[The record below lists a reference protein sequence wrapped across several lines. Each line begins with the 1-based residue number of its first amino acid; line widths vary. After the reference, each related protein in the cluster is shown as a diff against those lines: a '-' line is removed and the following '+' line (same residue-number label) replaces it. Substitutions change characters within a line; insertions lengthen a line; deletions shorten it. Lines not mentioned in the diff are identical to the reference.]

1 MTTFASGTTASNARD
16 GLTRDALTVLQ
27 PGFTGT
33 TAPDWLLRRLGEG
46 LASVGLFGR
55 NIASPEQLAALTAQ
69 LRAERD
75 DVLVAIDEEGG
86 DVTRLEVRTG
96 SSFPG
101 NHALGAVDDV
111 ALTEEVARELGRR
124 LAACG
129 VNLNWAPSADVNSN
143 PANPV
148 IGVRSFGAGTDLVAR
163 HTAAYVT
170 GLQAAGVAAC
180 TKHFP
185 GHGDT
190 AVDSH
195 HALPRIDADLSVLQ
209 ARELVPFRAAIAA
222 GSRAVMSAHILVP
235 ALDPERPATLSRRI
249 LTGLLREELG
259 YEGLIVTDGMEMQ
272 AIAATYGIE
281 RGSVLAIAAG
291 ADAICVG
298 GGLADDDTVRRL
310 RDALVSAVRSG
321 ELSEE
326 RLADAANRVRAL
338 AEWTASA
345 AAARKAATNG
355 LNGSN
360 TSNIGGGTGGAS
372 GSSGVNGTHGSD
384 VTGGANGT
392 GGADGPA
399 AASGL
404 AGSDGGTDV
413 TGGANASGREGSDGG
428 TDVTGAANASG
439 PEGPDG
445 GTDGA
450 AEGAVEV
457 GLVAARRALTVTRS
471 ASHTP
476 LPGAPY
482 VAAFTP
488 VANIAVGDETPW
500 GVAAELARLLPGTET
515 GSFSGEDAGS
525 EALAA
530 ADGRPLVAVVRDE
543 HRHPWMGAALDTLL
557 ASRPD
562 TVVVEMGVPQSAPR
576 GALHIA
582 THGAARVCG
591 RAAAEVIAGA

>member
-1 MTTFASGTTASNARD
+1 MTTFASGTDT
-16 GLTRDALTVLQ
+16 LTRDALTVLQ

-111 ALTEEVARELGRR
+111 ELTTEVARELGRR

-148 IGVRSFGAGTDLVAR
+148 IGVRSFGADPDLVAR

-170 GLQAAGVAAC
+170 GLQSAGVAAC

-195 HALPRIDADLSVLQ
+195 LALPRIDADAAVLR
-209 ARELVPFRAAIAA
+209 ARELAPFRAAIGA
-222 GSRAVMSAHILVP
+222 GTKAVMSAHILVP
-235 ALDPERPATLSRRI
+235 ALDAQHPATLSDGI

-259 YEGLIVTDGMEMQ
+259 YQGLIVTDGMEMR

-281 RGSVLAIAAG
+281 RGSALAIAAG

-298 GGLADDDTVRRL
+298 GGLADDETVRRL
-310 RDALVSAVRSG
+310 RDALVDAVRTGTLAES
-321 ELSEE
+321 
-326 RLADAANRVRAL
+326 RLADAARRVREL
-338 AEWTASA
+338 AGWTAGA
-345 AAARKAATNG
+345 AA
-355 LNGSN
+355 
-360 TSNIGGGTGGAS
+360 GAVGEGS
-372 GSSGVNGTHGSD
+372 GS
-384 VTGGANGT
+384 GA
-392 GGADGPA
+392 
-399 AASGL
+399 
-404 AGSDGGTDV
+404 
-413 TGGANASGREGSDGG
+413 
-428 TDVTGAANASG
+428 
-439 PEGPDG
+439 GPDI
-445 GTDGA
+445 
-450 AEGAVEV
+450 
-457 GLVAARRALTVTRS
+457 GLVAARRAVTVTRS
-471 ASHTP
+471 PGFVP
-476 LPGAPY
+476 LTEAPY

-500 GVAAELARLLPGTET
+500 GVAAELARLLPGTGTGAFTGET
-515 GSFSGEDAGS
+515 AGA

-530 ADGRPLVAVVRDE
+530 AGGRRVVAVVRDE
-543 HRHPWMGAALDTLL
+543 HRYPWMGEAVRVLL
-557 ASRPD
+557 AARPD
-562 TVVVEMGVPQSAPR
+562 TVVVEMGVPQAVAR
-576 GALHIA
+576 ATLHVA

-591 RAAAEVIAGA
+591 IAAAEAVMAPPA

>member
-1 MTTFASGTTASNARD
+1 MTTFARGTAGSNPAKD

-69 LRAERD
+69 LRTERA

-101 NHALGAVDDV
+101 NNALGAVDDV
-111 ALTEEVARELGRR
+111 SLTREVAAELGRR

-143 PANPV
+143 PSNPV
-148 IGVRSFGAGTDLVAR
+148 IGVRSFGADPDLVAR

-170 GLQAAGVAAC
+170 GLQSAGVAAC

-195 HALPRIDADLSVLQ
+195 HALPRIDARAPVLS
-209 ARELVPFRAAIAA
+209 ARELTPFRAAIGA
-222 GSRAVMSAHILVP
+222 GTRALMTAHILVP
-235 ALDPERPATLSRRI
+235 ALDPDHPATLSRRI
-249 LTGLLREELG
+249 LTDLLRGELG
-259 YEGLIVTDGMEMQ
+259 YDGLIVTDGMEMR
-272 AIAATYGIE
+272 AIAGTYGIE
-281 RGSVLAIAAG
+281 RGSVLALAAG

-298 GGLADDDTVRRL
+298 GGLADDETVRRL

-321 ELSEE
+321 ELPES
-326 RLADAANRVRAL
+326 RLADAAERVRSL
-338 AEWTASA
+338 ARWTTADA
-345 AAARKAATNG
+345 AADG
-355 LNGSN
+355 LSGED
-360 TSNIGGGTGGAS
+360 IG
-372 GSSGVNGTHGSD
+372 
-384 VTGGANGT
+384 
-392 GGADGPA
+392 
-399 AASGL
+399 L
-404 AGSDGGTDV
+404 
-413 TGGANASGREGSDGG
+413 R
-428 TDVTGAANASG
+428 
-439 PEGPDG
+439 
-445 GTDGA
+445 
-450 AEGAVEV
+450 
-457 GLVAARRALTVTRS
+457 AARRALGITDGSTGGGS
-471 ASHTP
+471 FTP
-476 LPGAPY
+476 LTEAPY
-482 VAAFTP
+482 VAALTP

-515 GSFSGEDAGS
+515 GSYAGDDAGTA
-525 EALAA
+525 ALTAA
-530 ADGRPLVAVVRDE
+530 GPRRIVAVVRDE
-543 HRHPWMGAALDTLL
+543 HRHSWMATALDTLL
-557 ASRPD
+557 AARPD
-562 TVVVEMGVPQSAPR
+562 TIIVEMGLPQSTPR

-591 RAAAEVIAGA
+591 RAAAEVIAGV

>member
-1 MTTFASGTTASNARD
+1 MTTLTARGTDT
-16 GLTRDALTVLQ
+16 LTRDALTVLQ

-33 TAPDWLLRRLGEG
+33 SAPDWLLRRLGEG

-86 DVTRLEVRTG
+86 DVTRLEVRSG

-111 ALTEEVARELGRR
+111 ELTRSVAAELGRR

-148 IGVRSFGAGTDLVAR
+148 IGVRSFGADTGLVSR

-170 GLQAAGVAAC
+170 GLQSAGVAAC

-195 HALPRIDADLSVLQ
+195 HDMPRIDVGLDVLYE
-209 ARELVPFRAAIAA
+209 RELEPFRAAIAA
-222 GSRAVMSAHILVP
+222 GTRAVMSAHILVP
-235 ALDPERPATLSRRI
+235 ALDPDRPATLSPRI

-272 AIAATYGIE
+272 AISATYGIE

-298 GGLADDDTVRRL
+298 GGLADDDTVLRL
-310 RDALVSAVRSG
+310 RDALVAAVRSG
-321 ELSEE
+321 DLPEE
-326 RLADAANRVRAL
+326 RLADAAARVRSL
-338 AEWTASA
+338 ARWTS
-345 AAARKAATNG
+345 
-355 LNGSN
+355 
-360 TSNIGGGTGGAS
+360 
-372 GSSGVNGTHGSD
+372 V
-384 VTGGANGT
+384 
-392 GGADGPA
+392 P
-399 AASGL
+399 
-404 AGSDGGTDV
+404 
-413 TGGANASGREGSDGG
+413 
-428 TDVTGAANASG
+428 
-439 PEGPDG
+439 
-445 GTDGA
+445 GA
-450 AEGAVEV
+450 AEHSGGTPDTGI
-457 GLVAARRALTVTRS
+457 GLVAARRAVTVTRGEY
-471 ASHTP
+471 AAPVTE
-476 LPGAPY
+476 APY
-482 VAAFTP
+482 VVAFTP

-500 GVAAELARLLPGTET
+500 GVAAELERLLPGTET
-515 GSFSGEDAGS
+515 GSFSGTDAGAA
-525 EALAA
+525 ALAA
-530 ADGRPLVAVVRDE
+530 AGERRIVAVVRDA
-543 HRHPWMGAALDTLL
+543 HRHAWMADSLDALLD
-557 ASRPD
+557 ARPD
-562 TVVVEMGVPQSAPR
+562 TVVVEMGVPQAPPR
-576 GALHIA
+576 GSLHVA

-591 RAAAEVIAGA
+591 LAAAEVIVAG